1 MNVKSYCPR
10 QIYCGVAFLRR
21 FCSLLA
27 VLPVLFFHE
36 ITNLYSNVSVCMYV
50 ARYFVTPLASDSLLL
65 DLSLRLD
72 VCAFVTLEPHLPH
85 LKPLTMLCKYLRIHY
100 NI

>member
-1 MNVKSYCPR
+1 MNAKSYCPR
-10 QIYCGVAFLRR
+10 QIYCGVAFARR

-36 ITNLYSNVSVCMYV
+36 ITNLYSKVSVCMYV
-50 ARYFVTPLASDSLLL
+50 ARYFVTPLASDSLLI

-72 VCAFVTLEPHLPH
+72 VCAFVTLESHQPY
-85 LKPLTMLCKYLRIHY
+85 LKPVNMLCKYQRIRY